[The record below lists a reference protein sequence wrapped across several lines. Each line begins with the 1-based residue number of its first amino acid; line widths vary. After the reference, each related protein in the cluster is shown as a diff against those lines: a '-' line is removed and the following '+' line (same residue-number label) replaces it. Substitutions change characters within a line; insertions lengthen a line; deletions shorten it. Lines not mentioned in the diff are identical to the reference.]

1 MSEKPSFLAE
11 PKRRNGLQAVGY
23 VVAALPVTQSA

>member
-11 PKRRNGLQAVGY
+11 PKRRNVYKAVGY
-23 VVAALPVTQSA
+23 VVAAVPVTQSA